1 MLRYLTYLAG
11 DLTSSPFCE
20 SRATRRENLILPTP
34 HPQSYIHIP
43 TVQLPPPP
51 GSQHKGRT
59 RSTKKGYPPQE
70 QHIGSTTPGNLTTL
84 SVPAAEPCR
93 HCYLPPTPP
102 STTCLLLHYY
112 RLQYYLAL
120 LYNHNTTSARASFT
134 SDFFTTLPDLPYR
147 PDLPYLGSRYLHYI
161 VSPRPPDHH
170 TLLSPTGSAVG
181 TSPLCDIAGLATRA
195 AASRGRDRP

>member
-20 SRATRRENLILPTP
+20 SRATRKSDSAHTSPTIPHLHTDGTAATTSRLPAQRTDAK
-34 HPQSYIHIP
+34 
-43 TVQLPPPP
+43 
-51 GSQHKGRT
+51 HKEGL
-59 RSTKKGYPPQE
+59 PPQE

-120 LYNHNTTSARASFT
+120 LYNYNTTSARASFT
-134 SDFFTTLPDLPYR
+134 SDFTTLPDLPYR
-147 PDLPYLGSRYLHYI
+147 PDLPYLGSRYLHSI